1 MDCQYHRHTAA
12 NGQCHISYVECHF
25 TGNVFLDITHIRYF
39 GYVMSAKNV
48 FTLTIMYMS
57 IPWNRA
63 PLDTRN
69 LAIRRLEAQKIV
81 LLWGCI
87 CSIMELRVGMN
98 CFTTGQC
105 KSEKGIEWFVNAIP
119 SCWRSFAFVSTHYIN
134 ASYTRELVFVYQY
147 HDYTI
152 GADGFSQ
159 LNRNWMLLN
168 AFWSSQLR
176 NQLNHVLDY
185 LQHSAYIKTWSFEA
199 LMTLRAVW

>member
-1 MDCQYHRHTAA
+1 MLHYFELIYVASPPARHSLRYWLGGMDCQYHRHTAA

-105 KSEKGIEWFVNAIP
+105 KSEKRIECYVNALPI
-119 SCWRSFAFVSTHYIN
+119 CWRSFA
-134 ASYTRELVFVYQY
+134 
-147 HDYTI
+147 
-152 GADGFSQ
+152 
-159 LNRNWMLLN
+159 
-168 AFWSSQLR
+168 
-176 NQLNHVLDY
+176 
-185 LQHSAYIKTWSFEA
+185 
-199 LMTLRAVW
+199 LRAHSLYKCIVYRLTGLCLPRPWLYRWHRWVLSVEP